1 MRIFL
6 ENAFMLS
13 YVVVVILSIV
23 KYAKYFD
30 TPLKYLPIIFFY
42 TLLTELL
49 GGFILVNE
57 EWRFFG
63 VLSVPTTPAIEVI
76 RKRVAG

>member
-42 TLLTELL
+42 TLLT
-49 GGFILVNE
+49 
-57 EWRFFG
+57 
-63 VLSVPTTPAIEVI
+63 
-76 RKRVAG
+76 